1 MKIKTRNTLDS
12 WENPAWL
19 PKRPDWE
26 YHRQN
31 RVLQTRTTSKTRRQS
46 FINQMRDHA
55 KIQLEN
61 ERQRLGI
68 KTTSHQP
75 ATIAELL
82 GNPLGA

>member
-1 MKIKTRNTLDS
+1 MKKTPNTLDN
-12 WENPAWL
+12 WENPAWR
-19 PKRPDWE
+19 PKKPDWE
-26 YHRQN
+26 YLKSQ
-31 RVLQTRTTSKTRRQS
+31 RVKQTRTHRKTRRES
-46 FINQMRDHA
+46 FINQMRDTA

-75 ATIAELL
+75 ATIAQLL